1 VIPATTEG
9 KQVVL
14 SLGPVP
20 RLVFERLAPV
30 ATLVELPSAQLSEYR
45 GSPEDVVALV
55 ARGHASVDANM
66 IARLPGL
73 RVIARTGV
81 GVDLVDVEAA
91 TARGIPV
98 AITATAGTRAVAEG
112 AFALIL
118 HLVKRLGPYTELVRS
133 DRWAEREFAP
143 PGDLDGAVLG
153 IVGLGRI
160 GSRVGEIGRAM
171 GMEILAHD
179 PYLDPKA
186 PMDAAMT
193 LVDLPEL
200 AADSDVITLH
210 APLTED
216 SRGMMGEKLLSQCKP
231 GAVMVNSSRG
241 ALLDLDAAYTALC
254 DGILSGV
261 GLDVYDPEPP
271 DVSHPIFRHPN
282 VVLTPHM
289 LGLSLRAGRQT
300 FEEAADNIN
309 VVLSGGRAP
318 AVANPQVYMT

>member
-1 VIPATTEG
+1 VIRATTEG
-9 KQVVL
+9 KQIVL
-14 SLGPVP
+14 SFGPVP
-20 RLVFERLAPV
+20 RLVVERIAPV
-30 ATLVELPSAQLSEYR
+30 ATVIELPSAQLSEYR
-45 GSPEDVVALV
+45 GSAEDVVALV
-55 ARGHASVDANM
+55 VRGHAPIDANV
-66 IARLPGL
+66 IARLPAL

-81 GVDLVDVEAA
+81 GVDLVDLEAA

-98 AITATAGTRAVAEG
+98 AITANAGTRAVAEG
-112 AFALIL
+112 AFAMIL
-118 HLVKRLGPYTELVRS
+118 HLVKRLGPFTELVRS
-133 DRWAEREFAP
+133 NRWAEREFAP

-160 GSRVGEIGRAM
+160 GSRVGAIGRAM

-179 PYLDPKA
+179 PYLDPNA
-186 PMDAAMT
+186 GRGAAIT

-200 AADSDVITLH
+200 AAESDVVTLH
-210 APLTED
+210 VPLTDD
-216 SRGMMGEKLLSQCKP
+216 SRGIVGQKLLGQCKP
-231 GAVMVNSSRG
+231 GTVMVNSSRG
-241 ALLDLDAAYTALC
+241 ALLDLDAAHAALC
-254 DGILSGV
+254 DGILAGV

-271 DVSHPIFRHPN
+271 DVSHPIFKHPN

-318 AVANPQVYMT
+318 AVANPQVYLT

>member
-1 VIPATTEG
+1 MIPATTER
-9 KQVVL
+9 KQIVL

-20 RLVFERLAPV
+20 RLVVERIAPV
-30 ATLVELPSAQLSEYR
+30 ATVIELPSCQLSEYR

-66 IARLPGL
+66 LARLPGL

-98 AITATAGTRAVAEG
+98 AITANAGTRAVAEG
-112 AFALIL
+112 AFAMIL
-118 HLVKRLGPYTELVRS
+118 HLVNAGPSPNSSGRTVGRN
-133 DRWAEREFAP
+133 AKFAP

-171 GMEILAHD
+171 GMRILAHD
-179 PYLDPKA
+179 PYLDAKVPLG
-186 PMDAAMT
+186 AAMT

-210 APLTED
+210 APLTDD
-216 SRGMMGEKLLSQCKP
+216 SRGLVGEKLLSQCKP
-231 GAVMVNSSRG
+231 GTVMVNSSRG
-241 ALLDLDAAYTALC
+241 ALLDLDAAYAALC

-271 DVSHPIFRHPN
+271 DVSHPIFKHPN

-309 VVLSGGRAP
+309 VVLSGGRAS